1 MQFGNQKTTYNRIK
15 HNSVNEVENFI
26 SAKTSIRFE
35 ISTSN
40 LCAGNGPF
48 VQGMQRIRNMIMN
61 RSRTRGKRSY
71 AEIEPLARK
80 QVYNNELVT
89 LGPQM

>member
-1 MQFGNQKTTYNRIK
+1 
-15 HNSVNEVENFI
+15 
-26 SAKTSIRFE
+26 
-35 ISTSN
+35 
-40 LCAGNGPF
+40 
-48 VQGMQRIRNMIMN
+48 MIMN